1 MEFFFIEYA
10 GFLAKTVTLVI
21 AILVVLASFAAL
33 RSKGRRKSTGQLQ
46 VSKLNDFY
54 KGLRERLEQTLLD
67 KDQLKALRKAEG
79 KAEKGR
85 EEKNKDKPAA
95 KPRVFVLDFDG
106 DIKASATE
114 SLRHEIT
121 ALLTLA
127 TPKDEVVLRLESGGG
142 MVHSYGLASSQ
153 LARIRQAGVPLT
165 VCIDKV
171 AASGGYMMACIG
183 EKIISA
189 PFAILGSIGVV
200 AQLPNVNRL
209 LKKHDID
216 FEVLTAGEYKRTLT
230 VFGENTEKGRE
241 KFQEDLDIT
250 HELFKNFVSNYRPQ
264 LAIDEVATGEVWL
277 GVAAQ
282 GKGLVDELKTSD
294 EYLAE
299 RAKGAE
305 LYHLH
310 YAERK
315 KPAGTHRHGGQRLG
329 GSRAAQLVE
338 PPDPAAVLVIRGQN
352 RQFPVGASLLAIAAA
367 QPTSSV
373 QTHRHRE
380 QARSH
385 SGSGGAGH

>member
-1 MEFFFIEYA
+1 VEFLSEYA
-10 GFLAKTVTLVI
+10 SFLAKTVTLVI
-21 AILVVLASFAAL
+21 AILVVLVTAASL
-33 RSKGRRKSTGQLQ
+33 RGKGRRKGAGQLH

-54 KGLRERLEQTLLD
+54 KGLRERLEQSLLD
-67 KDQLKALRKAEG
+67 KDQLKALRKSES
-79 KAEKGR
+79 KAEKKSKKQP
-85 EEKNKDKPAA
+85 ED
-95 KPRVFVLDFDG
+95 KPRVFVLDFNG

-114 SLRHEIT
+114 GLRHEIT

-250 HELFKNFVSNYRPQ
+250 HQLFKNFVSRYRPQ

-277 GVAAQ
+277 GVAALDKQ
-282 GKGLVDELKTSD
+282 LVDELQTSD

-299 RAKGAE
+299 RAKSAE
-305 LYHLH
+305 LFHLN

-315 KPAGTHRHGGQRLG
+315 SLQERVGL
-329 GSRAAQLVE
+329 AA
-338 PPDPAAVLVIRGQN
+338 
-352 RQFPVGASLLAIAAA
+352 
-367 QPTSSV
+367 
-373 QTHRHRE
+373 
-380 QARSH
+380 
-385 SGSGGAGH
+385 SGSIDRVLLTWWSRLTQQRFW

>member
-1 MEFFFIEYA
+1 MDFLAEYA
-10 GFLAKTVTLVI
+10 SFLAKTVTLVI
-21 AILVVLASFAAL
+21 AILVVLVTFAAL
-33 RSKGRRKSTGQLQ
+33 RSKGRRKSAGQLQ

-54 KGLRERLEQTLLD
+54 KGLRERLEQSLLD
-67 KDQLKALRKAEG
+67 KDQLKALRKSES
-79 KAEKGR
+79 KTEK
-85 EEKNKDKPAA
+85 KNSKKKPEA

-121 ALLTLA
+121 ALLSLA
-127 TPKDEVVLRLESGGG
+127 TAKDEVVLRLESGGG

-153 LARIRQAGVPLT
+153 LARIREAGVPLT

-250 HELFKNFVSNYRPQ
+250 HQLFKNFVSRYRPQ

-277 GVAAQ
+277 GVAALDKQ
-282 GKGLVDELKTSD
+282 LVDALQTSD
-294 EYLAE
+294 EYLATK
-299 RAKGAE
+299 AKTAE
-305 LYHLH
+305 VFHLH

-315 KPAGTHRHGGQRLG
+315 SLQERVGL
-329 GSRAAQLVE
+329 AA
-338 PPDPAAVLVIRGQN
+338 
-352 RQFPVGASLLAIAAA
+352 
-367 QPTSSV
+367 
-373 QTHRHRE
+373 
-380 QARSH
+380 
-385 SGSGGAGH
+385 SGSVDRVLLTWWSRLTQQRFW